1 MNSKELKV
9 LFTDW
14 RVATLLILIVISVI
28 AIFPH
33 IDQQGHLA
41 TNLQYGLDLQQGSW
55 LQLEFRAEVV
65 GFTTDQPVEAFVTN
79 LSKKLDTEVIVVEST
94 NPNHLEIRKYFSQA
108 DLEPIFTSEQGKITS
123 YQQGVSKSTADLVKR
138 ILETKINTLGTKDAK
153 VNTLTGLNNV
163 ARFIRVEL
171 AGVDMNQAQEIVGKQ
186 GKFEIRVQ
194 TTGNQTEHVLSGDT
208 ITSVQTPSQ
217 SPPGSDKWGVGFTLS
232 ESGAA
237 AFRAAAIKYGATTDP
252 ANHNLIMLLD
262 NKSVYSAPLSD
273 DLAGKLQSDTI
284 RQLFASTGT
293 GKYGTQ
299 QATNLEIHL
308 RAGALPVD
316 ITIAGSGGVTAPLGE
331 RYKMTALLAGIFAL
345 LMVGLVIY
353 YRYREPVIVLPM
365 VMINASEIIILLG
378 FISLIRFQ
386 MDLPTIAGLIAV
398 LGTGIDQLV
407 IITDEI
413 LHEGKVP
420 SPNLYLKRLSRALG
434 IIVVAA
440 ATVVIAMAPLAL
452 MDLSTLKGF
461 AIITILG
468 VLVGVLVTRPAYG
481 KIIMQILSK

>member
-1 MNSKELKV
+1 MNSKELKALV
-9 LFTDW
+9 TDW
-14 RVATLLILIVISVI
+14 RVATLLILIVLSVI
-28 AIFPH
+28 AIYPH
-33 IDQQGHLA
+33 IDDRGHLA
-41 TNLQYGLDLQQGSW
+41 SNLQYGLDLQQGSW

-65 GFTTDQPVEAFVTN
+65 GFTTDQPVDAFVTN
-79 LSKKLDTEVIVVEST
+79 LSKKLDTEVVVVEST
-94 NPNHLEIRKYFSQA
+94 NPNHLEIRKYYSQEE
-108 DLEPIFTSEQGKITS
+108 LETIFTSEQGKLTS
-123 YQQGVSKSTADLVKR
+123 YQQGVSKSTADTVKR
-138 ILETKINTLGTKDAK
+138 VLENKINTLGTKDAK

-171 AGVDMNQAQEIVGKQ
+171 AGVDMKQAQEIVGKQ
-186 GKFEIRVQ
+186 GKFEIRIE

-208 ITSVQTPSQ
+208 ITSVQVPSQ
-217 SPPGSDKWGVGFTLS
+217 EPAGSDNWGVGFTLS
-232 ESGAA
+232 ESGAE
-237 AFRAAAIKYGATTDP
+237 AFRAAAIKYGATADP
-252 ANHNLIMLLD
+252 EKHNLIMLLD
-262 NKSVYSAPLSD
+262 NSTVYSAPLSEN
-273 DLAGKLQSDTI
+273 LAGKLQSENI
-284 RQLFASTGT
+284 RQLFASTGS
-293 GKYGTQ
+293 GKSGTQ

-316 ITIAGSGGVTAPLGE
+316 VTIAGSGGVSAPLGE
-331 RYKMTALLAGIFAL
+331 HYKMMAILAGVFAL
-345 LMVGLVIY
+345 ITVGFVIF
-353 YRYREPVIVLPM
+353 YRYRESSIVLPM
-365 VMINASEIIILLG
+365 VMINASEVIILLG

-420 SPNLYLKRLSRALG
+420 SPNLYLKRLTRALG

-440 ATVVIAMAPLAL
+440 ATVVIAMVPLAL